1 MSTEPV
7 VDLDFSVA
15 WQGRRGDGRRV
26 RHRRGDR
33 VGVRRKGR
41 QGRDPGPVA
50 GCRHRA
56 GAGTWQRSAAAF
68 ACDVSSPAS
77 VTAAVEQVREQF
89 GRIDILVNSAGVAI
103 LAPAEELDLKAWEKT
118 IAINLTGTFLMCQKV
133 GSVMLEQGYGR
144 VVNLASQAASVALTD
159 HAAYC
164 ASKFGVLGLTKV
176 IASEWAGRGDH
187 RQHHQPH
194 RRAHRPRPQGVGG
207 GEG

>member
-7 VDLDFSVA
+7 RRSRLLARGKVAVVTGGASGIGAAIASAYAVKGARVAILDLSLDAAAERARELGTDVS
-15 WQGRRGDGRRV
+15 
-26 RHRRGDR
+26 
-33 VGVRRKGR
+33 
-41 QGRDPGPVA
+41 A
-50 GCRHRA
+50 GH
-56 GAGTWQRSAAAF
+56 AAF

-144 VVNLASQAASVALTD
+144 VVNLASQAATS
-159 HAAYC
+159 
-164 ASKFGVLGLTKV
+164 
-176 IASEWAGRGDH
+176 R
-187 RQHHQPH
+187 
-194 RRAHRPRPQGVGG
+194 
-207 GEG
+207 